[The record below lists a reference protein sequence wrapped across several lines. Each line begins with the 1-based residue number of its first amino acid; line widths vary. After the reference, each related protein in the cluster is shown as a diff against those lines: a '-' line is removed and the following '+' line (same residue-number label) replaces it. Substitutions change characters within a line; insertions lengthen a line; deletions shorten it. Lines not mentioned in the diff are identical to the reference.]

1 MKNCLQF
8 GALLQ
13 STCHFIVT
21 YPAGC
26 SNLRLLSGDAF
37 SVCGGNSCVPSASH
51 YLFFSGGNCKFPIFS
66 QPNCKFGRTREIKHF
81 RNVDRFLSNFIE
93 VKQIK

>member
-21 YPAGC
+21 YPAGR
-26 SNLRLLSGDAF
+26 SNLRLLSGDAS

-66 QPNCKFGRTREIKHF
+66 QPNCKFGRTRELNIF
-81 RNVDRFLSNFIE
+81 VMLTAFCLIL
-93 VKQIK
+93 